1 MRSISNFLDSGL
13 LESDII
19 NGENLVDLL
28 AKSFLR
34 YFKYHWKTPGKRKKK
49 VLESPGFLKL

>member
-1 MRSISNFLDSGL
+1 VVL

-28 AKSFLR
+28 AKSLLR